1 MNTYSNEQNPKSY
14 KNFPFT
20 ELTPDFKKKYAK
32 LLDWHDN
39 ILDGLYKETLQGII
53 DDYANSKTSARKKA
67 ESDRKIGSFLGFH
80 REVFAP
86 RFALNLCKELHKKSL
101 ELNQDLESFFDKPEE
116 VNILL
121 EDYETYLSL
130 GRNTKD
136 RSATDEKQRLE
147 SRIVSR
153 AISLFGVP
161 HHQTLESKLLDK
173 GYEYAPKKRVL
184 IALNEDTDL
193 IVSCLKV
200 LNELFTCGLKPVRL
214 RNDKAKGFCTIS
226 NLENNSQTIATLIKL
241 AFPDDVH
248 HITVGV
254 DYVEFA
260 YNKKRLFK
268 PENSKARY
276 YFVTSMITYLLR
288 KKRTEKDIRETYTE
302 RKSQMVSVSKNSQN
316 KSSANP

>member
-1 MNTYSNEQNPKSY
+1 MKTYLNEQNPKSY
-14 KNFPFT
+14 NNFPFT
-20 ELTPDFKKKYAK
+20 ELTPDFKEKYAE

-39 ILDGLYKETLQGII
+39 ILDGLYKETLQELI
-53 DDYANSKTSARKKA
+53 DDYANGKTSVRKTA
-67 ESDRKIGSFLGFH
+67 ESDRNIGSFLGFH
-80 REVFAP
+80 REVFSP

-130 GRNTKD
+130 RRNTKD
-136 RSATDEKQRLE
+136 RSSTDEKENLE

-153 AISLFGVP
+153 AISLFGIP
-161 HHQTLESKLLDK
+161 HHQTLESKLADK

-184 IALNEDTDL
+184 ISLNEDTDL
-193 IVSCLKV
+193 VVSCLKV
-200 LNELFTCGLKPVRL
+200 LNELFTCGLKPVKP

-226 NLENNSQTIATLIKL
+226 NIENNSQTIATLIKL
-241 AFPDDVH
+241 AFPDDVY
-248 HITVGV
+248 HIAVGL

-260 YNKKRLFK
+260 FNKKRLFR
-268 PENSKARY
+268 PENSKSRF
-276 YFVTSMITYLLR
+276 YFVTSMIFYLIEEKL
-288 KKRTEKDIRETYTE
+288 TEKDIRQTYTE
-302 RKSQMVSVSKNSQN
+302 RKSQLISVSKNSHN